1 MVKKKPDKKSV
12 KASVETNTKVNK
24 KSGKKVKKI
33 NPKIFESYEDENRA
47 EWNKK
52 RGEFE
57 EIADELSRDNDFI
70 VLRENSLREKWVKRN
85 FPKQKDVKALT
96 ERAMELYRMR
106 IKKFSI

>member
-1 MVKKKPDKKSV
+1 MVKKKTDKTSV
-12 KASVETNTKVNK
+12 KVSVKSNTKSNK
-24 KSGKKVKKI
+24 KTKRI

-57 EIADELSRDNDFI
+57 EIADELSKDNDFM
-70 VLRENSLREKWVKRN
+70 VLHDNTLREKWVKRYY
-85 FPKQKDVKALT
+85 PKHKDVKSLV
-96 ERAMELYRMR
+96 ERAMDLYRMR

>member
-12 KASVETNTKVNK
+12 KANTKSDK
-24 KSGKKVKKI
+24 KTKKV

-57 EIADELSRDNDFI
+57 EIADELSKDNDFI
-70 VLRENSLREKWVKRN
+70 VLHENSLREKWVKRN
-85 FPKQKDVKALT
+85 YPHYKDVKALT